1 MIGFH
6 SVGFPRKRKG
16 WGGAQVG
23 AFPCLPNPSLSS
35 SLLGDQRPPDR
46 TFLEGGPEW
55 SADLGARRWGPWV
68 WQPFMPGEKKQK
80 QKTVGLAQ
88 SDLDLAQSSPA
99 SLFPGE
105 ASVPAGSCNLLPPL
119 GAAASS
125 LLPFPERC

>member
-1 MIGFH
+1 MVSG
-6 SVGFPRKRKG
+6 P
-16 WGGAQVG
+16 
-23 AFPCLPNPSLSS
+23 
-35 SLLGDQRPPDR
+35 
-46 TFLEGGPEW
+46 GGPG
-55 SADLGARRWGPWV
+55 LGTLGLAAIHARRK
-68 WQPFMPGEKKQK
+68 KKQK

>member
-1 MIGFH
+1 MG
-6 SVGFPRKRKG
+6 SGP
-16 WGGAQVG
+16 
-23 AFPCLPNPSLSS
+23 
-35 SLLGDQRPPDR
+35 
-46 TFLEGGPEW
+46 GGPG
-55 SADLGARRWGPWV
+55 LGTLGLAAIHARR
-68 WQPFMPGEKKQK
+68 KNK
-80 QKTVGLAQ
+80 KTVGLAQ